1 MEAIKKMKFTLADN
15 LVNEVWGEVG
25 TPERDAM
32 EDQLKDE
39 VDAYFLKEV
48 IKQARKSKDL
58 TRKKK

>member
-32 EDQLKDE
+32 EAQLKDE
-39 VDAYFLKEV
+39 VDAYFVKEV